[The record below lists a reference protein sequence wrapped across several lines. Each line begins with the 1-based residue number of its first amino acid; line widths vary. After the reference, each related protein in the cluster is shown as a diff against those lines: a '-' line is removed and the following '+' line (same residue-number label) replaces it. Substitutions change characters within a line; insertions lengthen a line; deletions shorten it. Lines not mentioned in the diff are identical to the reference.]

1 MEQTS
6 DAHGNGSSPLAR
18 GALDPRHELMT
29 GFRIIPARAGS
40 TSRINASTCSSRDHP
55 RSRGEHARQP
65 HRHAGHTGSS
75 PLARGALN
83 VASTPLGVSWIIPA
97 RAGSTS

>member
-40 TSRINASTCSSRDHP
+40 TQLCDKGQRKRPDHP
-55 RSRGEHARQP
+55 RSRGEHRATRRASP
-65 HRHAGHTGSS
+65 LPYGSS
-75 PLARGALN
+75 PLARGAL
-83 VASTPLGVSWIIPA
+83 
-97 RAGSTS
+97 R

>member
-40 TSRINASTCSSRDHP
+40 THRRGSRRHSNRDHP
-55 RSRGEHARQP
+55 RSRGEHGGVELILGP
-65 HRHAGHTGSS
+65 PPGSS
-75 PLARGALN
+75 PLARGAL
-83 VASTPLGVSWIIPA
+83 
-97 RAGSTS
+97 

>member
-40 TSRINASTCSSRDHP
+40 TQDYHGR
-55 RSRGEHARQP
+55 
-65 HRHAGHTGSS
+65 
-75 PLARGALN
+75 
-83 VASTPLGVSWIIPA
+83 
-97 RAGSTS
+97 

>member
-40 TSRINASTCSSRDHP
+40 TRDSLTDTQATQDHP
-55 RSRGEHARQP
+55 RSRGEHR
-65 HRHAGHTGSS
+65 G
-75 PLARGALN
+75 LARA
-83 VASTPLGVSWIIPA
+83 A
-97 RAGSTS
+97 R